1 MLYQNEK
8 PPPDMRERQRIM
20 LVDNDS
26 DMLNFLNTTLE
37 QEGFDTIVV
46 GDAVAVEGLV
56 ESIKPDLVILDTTSP
71 EQDSLETLDLIR
83 RHSRVPVIMLSTT
96 YETEA
101 MREALTHGADDYV
114 RLPFG
119 IKPFVARIRS
129 KLRRVYHQVPAE
141 SSPESFP

>member
-46 GDAVAVEGLV
+46 GDAGAVEGLV

-71 EQDSLETLDLIR
+71 EQDGLETLDLIR
-83 RHSRVPVIMLSTT
+83 RHSKVPVIMLSTT

-119 IKPFVARIRS
+119 VKPFVARIRS
-129 KLRRVYHQVPAE
+129 KLRRVNI
-141 SSPESFP
+141 ST